1 MPGSPREPRM
11 TLLKD
16 ALALKNLNRP
26 PVWMMRQAGRYHSHY
41 QVLRK
46 KYSFI
51 ELCKLPEVACEA
63 TMGPIRDFDFD
74 AAILFSDL
82 LFPLEA
88 MGMGLSYQ
96 EGPQLGW
103 FLRETGDLKRLRSG

>member
-1 MPGSPREPRM
+1 MNRFQV
-11 TLLKD
+11 TLQG
-16 ALALKNLNRP
+16 KNESRP

-41 QVLRK
+41 QALRK

-51 ELCKLPEVACEA
+51 ELCKKPEIACEA

-88 MGMGLSYQ
+88 MGMGLRYE
-96 EGPQLGW
+96 EGPKLDW
-103 FLRETGDLKRLRSG
+103 HLRELAE